1 MGHVITSQRRRP
13 ILRRATHALGALSLL
28 IAGSAMAVSTPSA
41 PTPGAGAARPRAPI
55 KLKKPA
61 EPQRL
66 PPDLTVPTYT
76 PGPFPF
82 REGQRL
88 TYRASWLGIPA
99 AQARVTLRANRKDPA
114 MLTAEAWVETNR
126 FADLFF
132 RMRDYMKEDMRR
144 ETLQTHNVYFRQQ
157 ENNRLNEYFVKFDRA
172 ADLVTAVKKNK
183 KGATEKR
190 FVCNNGYGPLTGAIM
205 ALTQPGVPGSVFMFD
220 VFTGNHRYVF
230 DFKVAKK
237 ERISV
242 PAGTFDAY
250 RIVPGIVYLSD
261 DDLRRKSRYTLVWVS
276 ADDRRLP
283 LRIEA
288 GTFIGSVKV
297 DLVRVD
303 SPPTLAGRD

>member
-1 MGHVITSQRRRP
+1 M
-13 ILRRATHALGALSLL
+13 
-28 IAGSAMAVSTPSA
+28 
-41 PTPGAGAARPRAPI
+41 

-66 PPDLTVPTYT
+66 PPDLTVPNYT

-99 AQARVTLRANRKDPA
+99 AEARVALAANRKDPA
-114 MLTAEAWVETNR
+114 MLTAEAWIETNR
-126 FADLFF
+126 FVDLFF
-132 RMRDYMKEDMRR
+132 RMRDYMKEDMSRD
-144 ETLQTHNVYFRQQ
+144 TLQTHNVYFRQQ
-157 ENNRLNEYFVKFDRA
+157 ENDRLNEYFVKFDRT
-172 ADLVTAVKKNK
+172 ADLVTAVKKNH

-205 ALTQPGVPGSVFMFD
+205 ALTQPGGPGSVFMFD

-230 DFKVAKK
+230 DFKVART
-237 ERISV
+237 ERITV

-261 DDLRRKSRYTLVWVS
+261 EDLRRKSRYTLVWVS

-297 DLVRVD
+297 DLVRVE
-303 SPPTLAGRD
+303 SPPRLAARD